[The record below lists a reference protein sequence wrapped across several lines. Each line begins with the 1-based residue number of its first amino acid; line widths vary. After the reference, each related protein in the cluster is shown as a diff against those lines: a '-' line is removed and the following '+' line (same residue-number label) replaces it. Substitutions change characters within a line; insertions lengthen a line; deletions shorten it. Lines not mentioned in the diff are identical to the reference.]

1 MRYAIGVDL
10 GGTNIAVGLVDEN
23 FNIVDKVS
31 VPTNAPR
38 PAEEIVKDMA
48 AAAAELAERNNV
60 QPVGIG
66 IGSPGIISGG
76 VVLSAANL
84 KFRDV
89 PLCDMLEKV
98 SGLKCALGNDANV
111 AALGENAVGS
121 GKDASSFVMVTL
133 GTGVGGGIIEGG
145 KIVEGFNG
153 AGAEIGHFLLYPG
166 GRQCGC
172 GKKGCFEA
180 YCSASG
186 LIQDTKDAMAAH
198 PESAIA
204 RLCEGDPEKI
214 NGKTAF
220 DAMREGDATGK
231 SVVDTYIY
239 NLALGVSN
247 IMVLL
252 QPEILAIGGGISR
265 EGETLLAP
273 LREVAYANS
282 YFDETTPRTK
292 IVAATLRGDAGIV
305 GAAALILND

>member
-10 GGTNIAVGLVDEN
+10 GGTNIAVGLVDEK

-48 AAAAELAERNNV
+48 EAATLLSQRNNV
-60 QPVGIG
+60 RVVGIG

-76 VVLSAANL
+76 VVRSAANL
-84 KFRDV
+84 KFKNV
-89 PLCDMLEKV
+89 PLRGMMEAAT
-98 SGLKCALGNDANV
+98 GLTCALGNDANV

-121 GKDASSFVMVTL
+121 GKDAESFVMVTL
-133 GTGVGGGIIEGG
+133 GTGVGGGIIQNG
-145 KIVEGFNG
+145 KIIEGFNG
-153 AGAEIGHFLLYPG
+153 AGAEIGHFLLQPG

-186 LIQDTKDAMAAH
+186 LIQDTKEAMAAH
-198 PESAIA
+198 PGCGIA
-204 RLCEGDPEKI
+204 KLCGGDPEKI

-220 DAMREGDATGK
+220 DAMRDGDAVGK
-231 SVVDTYIY
+231 EVVDTFIY
-239 NLALGVSN
+239 RLALGVSN
-247 IMVLL
+247 IITLL
-252 QPEILAIGGGISR
+252 QPEVLAIGGGISR
-265 EGETLLAP
+265 EGETLLEP
-273 LREVAYANS
+273 LREIAYANS
-282 YFDETTPRTK
+282 YFDSTTPRTK

-305 GAAALILND
+305 GAAAMILNA

>member
-10 GGTNIAVGLVDEN
+10 GGTNIAVGLVDEK

-48 AAAAELAERNNV
+48 EAASLLSERNNV
-60 QPVGIG
+60 RPVGIG

-76 VVLSAANL
+76 VVRSAANL
-84 KFRDV
+84 KFKDV
-89 PLCDMLEKV
+89 PLCEMMKKAT
-98 SGLKCALGNDANV
+98 GLPCALGNDANV

-121 GKDASSFVMVTL
+121 GKDAESFVMVTL
-133 GTGVGGGIIEGG
+133 GTGVGGGIIQSG
-145 KIVEGFNG
+145 KIIEGFNG
-153 AGAEIGHFLLYPG
+153 AGAEIGHFLLQPG

-186 LIQDTKDAMAAH
+186 LIRDTKEAMAAH
-198 PESAIA
+198 PESAITK
-204 RLCEGDPEKI
+204 LCGGDPEKI

-220 DAMREGDATGK
+220 DAMREGDAVGK
-231 SVVDTYIY
+231 EVVDTYIY
-239 NLALGVSN
+239 RLALGVSN

-252 QPEILAIGGGISR
+252 QPEVLAIGGGISR
-265 EGETLLAP
+265 EGETLLEP
-273 LREVAYANS
+273 LREIAYANS
-282 YFDETTPRTK
+282 YFDSTTPRTK

-305 GAAALILND
+305 GAAAMILND